1 MRIWP
6 TPQYNRKSSRGKVK
20 PVQPREHTSTV
31 SSSLEE
37 DRQTKP
43 ESRRARVAK
52 LLSSAANYL
61 RDASSGSEDERFG
74 SSPFGQRG
82 IQSNGY
88 LVPCHCFTLFLTD
101 LPAINHFP
109 VVPGEKERNQLLSR
123 GMFPARFITSSVY

>member
-6 TPQYNRKSSRGKVK
+6 TPQYNRKSSRGKVEL
-20 PVQPREHTSTV
+20 VQPREHTSTV

-43 ESRRARVAK
+43 ESGRARVAK
-52 LLSSAANYL
+52 FLSSAANYF

-74 SSPFGQRG
+74 GSPFGQRG

-88 LVPCHCFTLFLTD
+88 LVPCH
-101 LPAINHFP
+101 
-109 VVPGEKERNQLLSR
+109 
-123 GMFPARFITSSVY
+123 